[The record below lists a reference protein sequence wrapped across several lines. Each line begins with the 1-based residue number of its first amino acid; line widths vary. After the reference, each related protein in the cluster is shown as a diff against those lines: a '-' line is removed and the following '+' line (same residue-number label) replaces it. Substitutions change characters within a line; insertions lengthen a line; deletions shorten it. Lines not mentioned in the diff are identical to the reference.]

1 MRDVSTSH
9 RLLSATE
16 GSTASKN
23 TAPSPPARRVSVGRW
38 RDPRLWLG
46 LALVCGSVVIG
57 AKLLATADDTV
68 AVWQLDRAASAGMP
82 ISADDLRIARVHFD
96 DEAVADLYWPATRG
110 IPTSARVLHDVSEG
124 ELLSSAAIAIGDASS
139 LRQMPLSVSSSGFPA
154 GLSVGDQ
161 VDVWAVP
168 EVGGA
173 ASPRLVLGD
182 VMVMDLGVNSSVGIA
197 GDRDVAV
204 SMPADAD
211 VADAL
216 GSLNGASVVLIML
229 GA

>member
-1 MRDVSTSH
+1 
-9 RLLSATE
+9 
-16 GSTASKN
+16 
-23 TAPSPPARRVSVGRW
+23 
-38 RDPRLWLG
+38 
-46 LALVCGSVVIG
+46 
-57 AKLLATADDTV
+57 
-68 AVWQLDRAASAGMP
+68 MP
-82 ISADDLRIARVHFD
+82 ISADDLRTARVHFD

-110 IPTSARVLHDVSEG
+110 LPGDARLLHDVSEG
-124 ELLSSAAIAIGDASS
+124 ELLSSAAIAIGEASS